1 MKTAI
6 VILNYNDLETTK
18 NMLNNIKDYK
28 SLDLILVVD
37 NKSKDN
43 SYQELKK
50 LENAKIKVI
59 ETENNLGYAYGN
71 NYGLEYL
78 KDKNID
84 NVIISNPDIEVSEN
98 VIIKLI
104 KDLDKDDVTLVA
116 PIILENGKE
125 SKGWKLPHFKEDLI
139 SNINYFHKY
148 SNKLLSYK
156 EDYYNQELVK
166 VEVVHGCFFAINY
179 NKFNEINF
187 FDSKTFLYY
196 EENIL
201 GSKLKNNNLNSYI
214 DTSIKVKHNLSVSV
228 DKSFNSLKKY
238 KILKSSQIY
247 YEKNYN
253 HLNII
258 GIIILRIFYYIS
270 YFISYLGKL
279 ITGGGK

>member
-6 VILNYNDLETTK
+6 VILNYNDLETTN
-18 NMLNNIKDYK
+18 NMINSIKDYK
-28 SLDLILVVD
+28 SLDLIIVVD
-37 NKSKDN
+37 NNSIDN

-71 NYGLEYL
+71 NYGLNYL
-78 KDKNID
+78 KDKNIK
-84 NVIISNPDIEVSEN
+84 NVIISNPDIDVSEN

-116 PIILENGKE
+116 PVIDENGKE

-179 NKFNEINF
+179 NKFHEINF

-228 DKSFNSLKKY
+228 DKSFNNLKKY
-238 KILKSSQIY
+238 KILKTSQIY
-247 YEKNYN
+247 YEKEYN

-258 GIIILRIFYYIS
+258 GIVILRIFYYIS
-270 YFISYLGKL
+270 YFVSYLGKL

>member
-18 NMLNNIKDYK
+18 NMLNSIKDYK

-78 KDKNID
+78 KDKDIK

-156 EDYYNQELVK
+156 EDYYNQELCK
-166 VEVVHGCFFAINY
+166 VEVVHGCFFAIKY
-179 NKFNEINF
+179 KDFKSINF

-238 KILKSSQIY
+238 KILKTSQIY

-279 ITGGGK
+279 ITGGEK